1 MKEIKKYLESRLG
14 EYGFYFEDLDC
25 GYVYGFN
32 ENLVT
37 DAGACIHIPLALAL
51 LKEVEQGNV
60 KLNETIFISEECIE
74 ENTIL
79 SYLKPKEC
87 TIKELL
93 IFMLIQNDTTA
104 YEILMGLLG
113 VDKFNKYM
121 KDIGLTN
128 TKIIDGELKAE
139 TCAYDLSKCWNI
151 INKAEYICKENRD
164 FIVNTLKV
172 QPSKNKI
179 ACYYS
184 KEDRAN
190 ISCKGGSINKGEN
203 DSCYLN
209 HPKGKFSFTILSKNI
224 PSDVYG
230 VVTLAKA
237 GKIAIDIIENSW
249 K

>member
-51 LKEVEQGNV
+51 LKEVEQG
-60 KLNETIFISEECIE
+60 KLKLKDTIFISEECIE
-74 ENTIL
+74 KNTIL

-87 TIKELL
+87 TIEELL
-93 IFMLIQNDTTA
+93 IFMLIQNDNTA
-104 YEILMGLLG
+104 YEILVGLLG

-121 KDIGLTN
+121 KDIGLKN
-128 TKIIDGELKAE
+128 TKIIDGKLKAE
-139 TCAYDLSKCWNI
+139 TCAYDLSKCWKI
-151 INKAEYICKENRD
+151 INNTEYIGKDNKD
-164 FIVNTLKV
+164 FIVNTLKA
-172 QPSKNKI
+172 QPAKNKI
-179 ACYYS
+179 AFYYS
-184 KEDRAN
+184 KGDRDN

-209 HPKGKFSFTILSKNI
+209 HPKGKFAFTILSKNI

-230 VVTLAKA
+230 AVTLAKS
-237 GKIAIDIIENSW
+237 GKMAIDIIENSW